1 MSEKKQK
8 KERRKKRK
16 HTALIVCRDSKQ
28 FWTTQAQFW
37 QWARERVIIKT
48 QDHPLTGV
56 FVRDHEELLIV
67 LSNTVLN
74 LANPNHLREALL
86 SRRLRK
92 QTRSQR

>member
-1 MSEKKQK
+1 LSEKKQK
-8 KERRKKRK
+8 KEKRKKRK

-48 QDHPLTGV
+48 QDRPLTGV
-56 FVRDHEELLIV
+56 FVRDHEEFLIV

-92 QTRSQR
+92 QKKN

>member
-1 MSEKKQK
+1 MTEKQK
-8 KERRKKRK
+8 KVKRKKRK

-28 FWTTQAQFW
+28 FWTTQTQFW

-48 QDHPLTGV
+48 HDSPLTGV
-56 FVRDHEELLIV
+56 FVREHEELLIV

-92 QTRSQR
+92 HKRS